1 LNLPILHTSQ
11 FNDQLA
17 VCLSMSNVSKIGGG
31 HPAISCLDDQQE
43 ELFADLNLIRLPII
57 IVT

>member
-1 LNLPILHTSQ
+1 
-11 FNDQLA
+11 
-17 VCLSMSNVSKIGGG
+17 MSNVSKIGGG